1 MACIAASAFPATDSV
16 RVKSARVRRVTVTG
30 SESTGKTWLAE
41 RLARRFDTVWS
52 REFSREY
59 ALSKTAPLSPSDVE
73 PIARGQ
79 MGGED
84 DVLSRARGL
93 AILDTDLVSTVVYAE
108 HYYGQCPRWIEEEA
122 RVRLADLYLLC
133 DIDVPWVAGPARDR
147 PHARQEIQAA
157 FAAQLDRY
165 AAPYVVVRGSWEERE
180 STAVTAIESHF
191 ALRSPQKR

>member
-1 MACIAASAFPATDSV
+1 MT
-16 RVKSARVRRVTVTG
+16 SARARRVTVTG

-41 RLARRFDTVWS
+41 RLARRFGTVWS

-59 ALSKTAPLSPSDVE
+59 ALNKAAPLDASDVE

-79 MGGED
+79 MRGED
-84 DVLSRARGL
+84 DVMGRARGL

-108 HYYGQCPRWIEEEA
+108 HYYGQCPSWIEEAA
-122 RVRLADLYLLC
+122 RERLADLYLLC
-133 DIDVPWVAGPARDR
+133 DIDVPWVADPARDR

-165 AAPYVVVRGSWEERE
+165 EAPYVVVRGMWEERE
-180 STAVTAIESHF
+180 ATAVTAIESRF
-191 ALRSPQKR
+191 ALRPPQKS